1 MNRVLG
7 LSKHNRTPLL
17 YSTATNEAYDGVKHF
32 KVTRQ
37 QLREWSI
44 TNSYK
49 PDYIPIKCPEDK
61 NLRRSTHRVY

>member
-44 TNSYK
+44 NQQ
-49 PDYIPIKCPEDK
+49 
-61 NLRRSTHRVY
+61 L